1 MPSPVPTQAPTPTRT
16 SGRKECCYNRPF
28 IKEPVGCFGRNNQ
41 LDNDGYSWDPV
52 ELDWC
57 SDCECYCGDTGLYF
71 GDTCEQK
78 HNIAFNKAVAWIII
92 VVGLGCVARILG
104 QGVLAQGST
113 NLQEFLLRVVLQ
125 KTRPTCKVEFPEGF
139 NRDRDGS
146 LQWIDDGSPQWK
158 VVDAADEEPTNRTS
172 SALITDHVK
181 AGESA
186 ASGSLAASWIKTN
199 CTSCLTS
206 AIDFIKTSCLTSAIG
221 PTQSTTRSRVA
232 LSLSDAPQKGEVFA
246 YAREYKH
253 ATLFRRVKWLTHSPW
268 YIAIVEENP
277 EKLSHHEPEA
287 YLPIAGLPDK
297 LRVLRKTL
305 CTYLRRVLVVVVGG
319 IAGAVILGI
328 LVGGTVA
335 VVVGLFVGIFVG
347 DKIGKCVWAEPPAEA
362 EEADAEDDQPP
373 DERGEDDEDDED
385 KELLPHDINEKA
397 AGTGTTDRVSEIVF
411 VCIDVSG
418 SMGVGFE
425 EGSVS
430 RLDAVKK
437 MFYGFRDQTTMLVE
451 QPNHGRHLLGLLSFN
466 VEVFEHTDPP
476 TEDFDVFE
484 KDIDQM
490 KAENRTFTYRAIQ
503 RACALLRKP
512 AEEHPDANLR
522 VFCLSDGN
530 DTSSD
535 GQVRQTSVAR
545 NFMLRSSSDCGLPLC
560 CLSSVAQRK
569 LQRNSHRW
577 VQYATA

>member
-1 MPSPVPTQAPTPTRT
+1 MATRVSILEIRASKNT
-16 SGRKECCYNRPF
+16 T
-28 IKEPVGCFGRNNQ
+28 
-41 LDNDGYSWDPV
+41 L
-52 ELDWC
+52 L
-57 SDCECYCGDTGLYF
+57 
-71 GDTCEQK
+71 
-78 HNIAFNKAVAWIII
+78 FNKAVAWIII
-92 VVGLGCVARILG
+92 FVGLGCVARVLG

-139 NRDRDGS
+139 NRDRDGR

-158 VVDAADEEPTNRTS
+158 VVDAEDEEPTNRTS
-172 SALITDHVK
+172 SALTTDHVK

-206 AIDFIKTSCLTSAIG
+206 AIDFIKTSCLTSAISS
-221 PTQSTTRSRVA
+221 TQSTTRSRVA

-253 ATLFRRVKWLTHSPW
+253 ATLFRRVKCLTHSPW
-268 YIAIVEENP
+268 YIAIVKEDP
-277 EKLSHHEPEA
+277 DKLPQHEPQA

-305 CTYLRRVLVVVVGG
+305 CTHLRRVLVVVVGG

-328 LVGGTVA
+328 LVGGTIA

-347 DKIGKCVWAEPPAEA
+347 DKIGKRVWAEPPEAAEAAEPAEA
-362 EEADAEDDQPP
+362 EEADAEDD
-373 DERGEDDEDDED
+373 RSSAKGGEDNEDDED
-385 KELLPHDINEKA
+385 KELLPHDMNEKA
-397 AGTGTTDRVSEIVF
+397 AGTGATDRVSEIVF

-418 SMGVGFE
+418 SMECDFE
-425 EGSVS
+425 EGPVS

-466 VEVFEHTDPP
+466 DKVFEHTNPP

-490 KAENRTFTYRAIQ
+490 KADNLTFTYRAIQ
-503 RACALLRKP
+503 RACALLRQP

-522 VFCLSDGN
+522 VFCLSDGRN
-530 DTSSD
+530 TYPDVE
-535 GQVRQTSVAR
+535 VRQTSVAR
-545 NFMLRSSSDCGLPLC
+545 NFILRSSSDCGLPLC
-560 CLSSVAQRK
+560 CLSRAQ
-569 LQRNSHRW
+569 
-577 VQYATA
+577 